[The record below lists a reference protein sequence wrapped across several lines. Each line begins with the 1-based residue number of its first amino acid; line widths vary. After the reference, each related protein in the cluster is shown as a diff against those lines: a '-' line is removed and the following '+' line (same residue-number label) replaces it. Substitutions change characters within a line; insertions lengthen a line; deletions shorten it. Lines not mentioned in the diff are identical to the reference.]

1 MNQPPTPP
9 VARALQAMGVPH
21 RVFRHDE
28 PIRSLEQ
35 AAAARGQSPQQL
47 VRSILFRV
55 GAGEYVLVLAA
66 GPEQIS
72 WPALRRHLGKSRLT
86 MAKPAEVLEI
96 TGYRVGTV
104 GPAGLKTS
112 LPVLVDESVLAQE
125 EISMGSGE
133 RDVAVILRVEDL
145 LRALGDYQVVNL
157 R

>member
-1 MNQPPTPP
+1 MSLPP
-9 VARALQAMGVPH
+9 VSRALQGMGVPH
-21 RVFRHDE
+21 RVFRHAE

-55 GAGEYVLVLAA
+55 GTGEYVLVLAA

-104 GPAGLKTS
+104 GPLGLKT
-112 LPVLVDESVLAQE
+112 PVPLLVDESVLAQE
-125 EISMGSGE
+125 EISMGSGQ

-145 LRALGDYQVVNL
+145 LRALGEYEVVNL
-157 R
+157 RQR